1 MRAYVTVK
9 LTLKEAVALSFAVSN
24 SVDHPDCM
32 EALFP
37 DDGREMAAAYRGDRK
52 LTRAIRAYRSR
63 NY

>member
-9 LTLKEAVALSFAVSN
+9 LTLKEAGALSLAVSN

-32 EALFP
+32 ESLFP
-37 DDGREMAAAYRGDRK
+37 DGREMAAAYRGDRK